1 MQKENKASYILVKPD
16 ENSFQSFLKNF
27 ESEYDTLK
35 TAHLIIDLTRLEPL
49 NATVVNQLLK
59 WAKQSR
65 KNKKSF
71 IIIVQQIDI
80 DAVSEALIC
89 APTLLEA
96 QDTFEMEEMERD
108 LGF

>member
-1 MQKENKASYILVKPD
+1 MLTENKAAYILIKPD

-27 ESEYDTLK
+27 KSKYDTLK
-35 TAHLIIDLTRLEPL
+35 TAHLIIDLTSLEPL
-49 NATVVNQLLK
+49 NAPEVNQLLD

-80 DAVSEALIC
+80 DAVSESLIC
-89 APTLLEA
+89 VPTLLEA